1 MKKIFVLAASA
12 ALISFS
18 YAAHA
23 QERKNDTT
31 TTGYHV
37 KKDVKKVGNKTANVA
52 VNGESKVVDKT
63 YADKVG
69 PEGQTVYIDKHSKYY
84 YVDSKGKKIFISKM
98 EMKDKKK

>member
-1 MKKIFVLAASA
+1 MKKLFVLAASA
-12 ALISFS
+12 AFLTFS

-23 QERKNDTT
+23 QEKKDTT

-37 KKDVKKVGNKTANVA
+37 KKDAKKVGNKTAEIA
-52 VNGESKVVDKT
+52 TNGESKVVDKT

-69 PEGQTVYIDKHSKYY
+69 PNDETVYIDKHSKYY
-84 YVDSKGKKIFISKM
+84 YVDGKGKKIYISKM

>member
-1 MKKIFVLAASA
+1 MKKVFVIAASA
-12 ALISFS
+12 ALLSFS

-23 QERKNDTT
+23 QEKHDTT

-37 KKDVKKVGNKTANVA
+37 KKDAKKVGNKTAEIA
-52 VNGESKVVDKT
+52 TNGESKIVDKT

-69 PEGQTVYIDKHSKYY
+69 PNNETVYIDKHSKYY
-84 YVDSKGKKIFISKM
+84 YVDGKGRKIYITKL